1 MISVDS
7 RRSAKEML
15 LVRMPVKY
23 CIFQKV
29 LIYLMKLTPLIE
41 HKHPCCLKVVLAVPG
56 YLFLMGESDLPGRF
70 DRILIYAWHTTNS
83 ALAATKMRFSLNDV
97 GH

>member
-7 RRSAKEML
+7 RRSAKEL
-15 LVRMPVKY
+15 SLVRMPVKY
-23 CIFQKV
+23 CIIEKV
-29 LIYLMKLTPLIE
+29 LIHLMKLTPLIE

-70 DRILIYAWHTTNS
+70 YRILIYAWHTMYYVCVS
-83 ALAATKMRFSLNDV
+83 PITKDIPLGTS
-97 GH
+97 